1 MIKPDKIIRSARKT
15 LSVSIDP
22 FGKLIVRAPAWL
34 SEERIFAF
42 LQEKEGW
49 IRAHQAKKAGAGSR
63 LPTENLDGYRFLL
76 FGEEYVVLLY
86 GGKKVLCD
94 EVEKRLFVPRE
105 KSEEA
110 LRKWLKARAEEYFS
124 ELARRLALEMKT
136 SYQKLSVSSAKSRWG
151 SCTFDNALRFSFRL
165 LYAPEAVVRYVIVHE
180 LAHTFVKNHSPNF
193 SAVVKTYAPAY
204 KKERQWLKDRAYLME
219 IF

>member
-1 MIKPDKIIRSARKT
+1 MIKPDKILRSTRKT

-22 FGKLIVRAPAWL
+22 FGKLIVRAPARL

-49 IRAHQAKKAGAGSR
+49 IRAHQAKKAGAEAR
-63 LPTENLDGYRFLL
+63 LPTKDLNGYRFLL
-76 FGEEYVVLLY
+76 LGEYYVVFLY
-86 GGKKVLCD
+86 GGRKVLCD

-110 LRKWLKARAEEYFS
+110 LRKWLKARAEEYFNG
-124 ELARRLALEMKT
+124 LARRLAVEMKT
-136 SYQKLSVSSAKSRWG
+136 SYKKLSVSSAKSRWG
-151 SCTFDNALRFSFRL
+151 CCTFDNALRFSFRL
-165 LYAPEAVVRYVIVHE
+165 LYAPETVVRYVVVHE
-180 LAHTFVKNHSPNF
+180 LAHTFVKNHSSNF
-193 SAVVKTYAPAY
+193 WAVVKAYAPTY